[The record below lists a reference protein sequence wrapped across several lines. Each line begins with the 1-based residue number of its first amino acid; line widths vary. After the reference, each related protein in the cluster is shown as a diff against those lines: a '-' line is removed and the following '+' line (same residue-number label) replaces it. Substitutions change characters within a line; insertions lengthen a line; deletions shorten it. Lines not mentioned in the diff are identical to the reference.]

1 MRKKPRIGGYI
12 FQDSVGEIIRGMKFP
27 GKKPESPQYMLQKET
42 DMKKLIVILAAALMA
57 LAPTDAQS
65 RKDVRTAQKDAQ
77 TAAKAIKKEGYKA
90 LELGKVE
97 TRLESYFIK
106 VYQGS
111 TEIVGTAENC
121 ISTNLAK
128 VTALSNAANEYA
140 IREGGVIRGRIISSA
155 SSITGEQLDNLV
167 ASFERLIQT
176 QVRGQLVPYV
186 TCIRSAKGSYSAK
199 VYCLVDEDAVKSARS
214 RAMEQALEEQSLAE
228 EYGSLVSDWINEG
241 FINADA
247 AALR

>member
-1 MRKKPRIGGYI
+1 
-12 FQDSVGEIIRGMKFP
+12 
-27 GKKPESPQYMLQKET
+27 
-42 DMKKLIVILAAALMA
+42 MKKLIVILAAALMA
-57 LAPTDAQS
+57 LAPIDAQS

-77 TAAKAIKKEGYKA
+77 AAAKAIKKEGYKA

-97 TRLESYFIK
+97 TRLQSYFLK
-106 VYQGS
+106 VYEGCS
-111 TEIVGTAENC
+111 EIVGTAENC

-140 IREGGVIRGRIISSA
+140 IREGGVIKGRIISSA

-186 TCIRSAKGSYSAK
+186 TCIKSGKGSYCAK
-199 VYCLVDEDAVKSARS
+199 VYCLVDEDEVKSAKS

-228 EYGSLVSDWINEG
+228 EYGSMVSDWINEG
-241 FINADA
+241 FDDA
-247 AALR
+247 ETASLR